1 MDTKTGYGS
10 ILALAVALSIGGCNS
25 DWTDRVPEVAAEPSS
40 ESKASPDG
48 QAGAIPDVKAQSAES
63 ASDAALSSKVE
74 SALKSEP
81 DLHGSAISV
90 RSQEGVVTLSG
101 TAKDPQLRSMAAQ
114 VALSIEGVK
123 LVRNEIALGQE
134 A

>member
-1 MDTKTGYGS
+1 MDTRYGYAS
-10 ILALAVALSIGGCNS
+10 ILVIAVALSMGGCNS

-40 ESKASPDG
+40 ESQAAPNGKAEARPEVG
-48 QAGAIPDVKAQSAES
+48 TQPTES
-63 ASDAALSSKVE
+63 ANDAALSSKVE

-101 TAKDPQLRSMAAQ
+101 TTKDPQLRSMAAH